1 MMEVIMKNRLPVEHF
16 HFPVEKIKAGYYTDA
31 YFLRTEEILNGDN
44 HHPRVMM
51 QLFTREPVVVCGIDE
66 TIALIKTCAHN
77 PENITIHALHDGD
90 EVAPWETLM
99 TIEGDLA
106 DFAHL
111 ETIYLGFLARQS
123 RIATN
128 VRRVVKA
135 ANGKPVLFFPARY
148 DTYQTQES
156 DGYAA
161 MIGGIKGFSTDA
173 NALAS
178 NGKGLGTIPHALIAA
193 YNGDTLA
200 ATSAFDKY
208 VAPDIARIALVD
220 FDNDC
225 VGTTLQVARK
235 LGRKLAGVRLDTS
248 GTMVDKSLL
257 SQMGMFKPTGVCKEL
272 VHNVRTALD
281 AEGFDY
287 VKIIVSGGF
296 DAERIKE
303 FEALKVPVDTYAV
316 GSSLFDG
323 NINFTADIVMVDG
336 KECAKAGRVH
346 LPNPR
351 LELVNF
357 EKSKSTVRFSQCFF
371 IKQDYFFQIPS
382 GAPTGQN

>member
-173 NALAS
+173 NA
-178 NGKGLGTIPHALIAA
+178 
-193 YNGDTLA
+193 
-200 ATSAFDKY
+200 FDKY

-336 KECAKAGRVH
+336 KVCAKAGRVH

-351 LELVNF
+351 LELV
-357 EKSKSTVRFSQCFF
+357 K
-371 IKQDYFFQIPS
+371 
-382 GAPTGQN
+382 

>member
-1 MMEVIMKNRLPVEHF
+1 
-16 HFPVEKIKAGYYTDA
+16 
-31 YFLRTEEILNGDN
+31 
-44 HHPRVMM
+44 MM
-51 QLFTREPVVVCGIDE
+51 QVFTRENVVVCGIDE

-90 EVAPWETLM
+90 EVKPWETLM

-111 ETIYLGFLARQS
+111 ETVYLGILARQS

-128 VRRVVKA
+128 VRRTVEA

-148 DTYQTQES
+148 DTWQTQEC

-161 MIGGIKGFSTDA
+161 KIGGIKGFSTDA

-178 NGKGLGTIPHALIAA
+178 GGKGLGTIPHALIAS
-193 YNGDTLA
+193 YNGNTVA
-200 ATSAFDKY
+200 ATEAFDKY
-208 VAPDIARIALVD
+208 VDPKIARIALVD

-225 VGTTLQVARK
+225 VNTTLAVARK
-235 LGRKLAGVRLDTS
+235 LGRNLAGVRLDTS

-257 SQMGMFKPTGVCKEL
+257 GQLGMFNPTGVCKEL
-272 VHNVRTALD
+272 VWNVRRALD

-296 DAERIKE
+296 NPARIRE
-303 FEALKVPVDTYAV
+303 FEAAGVPVDTYAV

-336 KECAKAGRVH
+336 KECAKQGRRH

-351 LELVNF
+351 LELV
-357 EKSKSTVRFSQCFF
+357 
-371 IKQDYFFQIPS
+371 D
-382 GAPTGQN
+382 

>member
-90 EVAPWETLM
+90 EVAPW
-99 TIEGDLA
+99 
-106 DFAHL
+106 
-111 ETIYLGFLARQS
+111 QS

-351 LELVNF
+351 LELV
-357 EKSKSTVRFSQCFF
+357 K
-371 IKQDYFFQIPS
+371 
-382 GAPTGQN
+382 

>member
-1 MMEVIMKNRLPVEHF
+1 
-16 HFPVEKIKAGYYTDA
+16 
-31 YFLRTEEILNGDN
+31 
-44 HHPRVMM
+44 
-51 QLFTREPVVVCGIDE
+51 
-66 TIALIKTCAHN
+66 
-77 PENITIHALHDGD
+77 
-90 EVAPWETLM
+90 M

-161 MIGGIKGFSTDA
+161 MVGGIKGFSTDA

-178 NGKGLGTIPHALIAA
+178 SGKGLGTIPHALIAA

-200 ATSAFDKY
+200 ATCAFDKY

-225 VGTTLQVARK
+225 VGTTCRWHVSWAASWQAYVLILPAPWSIKACYRKWVCLNLPASAR
-235 LGRKLAGVRLDTS
+235 S
-248 GTMVDKSLL
+248 WFI
-257 SQMGMFKPTGVCKEL
+257 MF
-272 VHNVRTALD
+272 
-281 AEGFDY
+281 
-287 VKIIVSGGF
+287 
-296 DAERIKE
+296 
-303 FEALKVPVDTYAV
+303 
-316 GSSLFDG
+316 
-323 NINFTADIVMVDG
+323 
-336 KECAKAGRVH
+336 AGR
-346 LPNPR
+346 
-351 LELVNF
+351 
-357 EKSKSTVRFSQCFF
+357 
-371 IKQDYFFQIPS
+371 
-382 GAPTGQN
+382 

>member
-77 PENITIHALHDGD
+77 PENITIYALHDGD

-235 LGRKLAGVRLDTS
+235 LGRKLVGVRLDTS

-303 FEALKVPVDTYAV
+303 FESLKVPVDTYAV

-336 KECAKAGRVH
+336 KVCAKAGRVH

-351 LELVNF
+351 LELV
-357 EKSKSTVRFSQCFF
+357 K
-371 IKQDYFFQIPS
+371 
-382 GAPTGQN
+382 